1 MEGDDGG
8 EGEGGGGNDGGGG
21 DGDWAL
27 GGVNSA
33 GGEGGGLELA
43 GGGGLAL
50 SGGGGGGCAAL
61 GGGVLED
68 RDEGG
73 GEFSLGGRAW
83 SGSAL
88 ARTKEEFIDGE
99 GALMKLSVEEPAESE
114 LVELELEELVE
125 FELDIIFFFLSK
137 YSSSILFNHHM

>member
-50 SGGGGGGCAAL
+50 SGGGGCAAL